1 MLDVLR
7 DRDFRRLFLADAASQ
22 AGVQILMLALPL
34 VAVSALRASPF
45 ETGVLAM
52 CQTLAFVVIGLPAGA
67 LVDRMRRRPVMVAA
81 DLARALALAS
91 VPVAWAFGA
100 LTIWQLYA
108 VALVLGCFT
117 VFFDVAYQSYLPR
130 LVGRDRLVQGN
141 SALEVVRTVAQLGG
155 PGAGGFLIQL
165 LTAPFAL
172 VATVA
177 GFAWSAL
184 CLGLIRKPEPRQAAA
199 GGHLTNEI
207 AQGVRFVLGHPLLR
221 RVAGCTATANLFSSM
236 AQPMI
241 LLLLARELG
250 LGAGTIGLLM
260 ATGGLGGLAGALV
273 AAKVARRIG
282 QGPAIWLSIA
292 LPAPLMAV
300 LPWMEADWRLALFAL
315 QEFAFGAGSVV
326 YNVTQLSFRQAVTP
340 EPLLGRMNAT
350 MRFLVWGTLPL
361 GGLLG
366 GVLGEAIGVR
376 ATLLAAALGGCLAF
390 LWVFAS
396 PMRTMRDL
404 PVGEHV

>member
-22 AGVQILMLALPL
+22 AGAQILMLALPL

-45 ETGVLAM
+45 ETGALAM
-52 CQTLAFVVIGLPAGA
+52 CQTLAFVLIGLPAGA
-67 LVDRMRRRPVMVAA
+67 LVDRMRRRPVMIVA
-81 DLARALALAS
+81 DLARAVALAS
-91 VPVAWAFGA
+91 VPVAWWLGA

-155 PGAGGFLIQL
+155 PGAGGFLVQV

-172 VATVA
+172 VVTVA

-184 CLGLIRKPEPRQAAA
+184 CLGLIRKPEPRQDRN
-199 GGHLTNEI
+199 GGHLGKEI

-241 LLLLARELG
+241 MLLLARELG
-250 LGAGTIGLLM
+250 LGAGAIGLLL
-260 ATGGLGGLAGALV
+260 AAGGLGGLA
-273 AAKVARRIG
+273 
-282 QGPAIWLSIA
+282 
-292 LPAPLMAV
+292 
-300 LPWMEADWRLALFAL
+300 
-315 QEFAFGAGSVV
+315 
-326 YNVTQLSFRQAVTP
+326 
-340 EPLLGRMNAT
+340 
-350 MRFLVWGTLPL
+350 
-361 GGLLG
+361 
-366 GVLGEAIGVR
+366 
-376 ATLLAAALGGCLAF
+376 
-390 LWVFAS
+390 
-396 PMRTMRDL
+396 
-404 PVGEHV
+404 

>member
-67 LVDRMRRRPVMVAA
+67 LVDRMRRRPVMVVA

-184 CLGLIRKPEPRQAAA
+184 CLGLIRKPEPRQATA
-199 GGHLTNEI
+199 GGHLANEI

>member
-184 CLGLIRKPEPRQAAA
+184 CLGLIRKPEPRQATA
-199 GGHLTNEI
+199 GGHLANEI